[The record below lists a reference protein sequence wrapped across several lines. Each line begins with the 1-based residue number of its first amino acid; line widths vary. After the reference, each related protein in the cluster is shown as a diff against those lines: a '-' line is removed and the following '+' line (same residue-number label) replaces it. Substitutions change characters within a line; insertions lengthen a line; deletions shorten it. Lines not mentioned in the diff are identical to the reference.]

1 MLVTLYIKGARELSL
16 YPICY
21 KNFMII
27 ISIMEAST
35 SENIPKLPSYP
46 FTHFIHSAK
55 GEELFHMSLNGTD
68 ISKNCSL
75 YRMYI

>member
-1 MLVTLYIKGARELSL
+1 MLVTLYIKGARKLSL
-16 YPICY
+16 YPIFY

-35 SENIPKLPSYP
+35 SENIPKLPSHP
-46 FTHFIHSAK
+46 LHFIHSAK
-55 GEELFHMSLNGTD
+55 VEELFHMILNGID

-75 YRMYI
+75 YSMYI